1 MGQAA
6 RKQPECVLDAR
17 APMRRELVCSSGES
31 DPFCGG
37 SAPACA
43 PRGDASMT
51 IRLRPSE
58 PGVGDDLALFLC
70 RHECRAE
77 VAGDGTVVVELPH
90 VLHQEQARM
99 ELELYIRL
107 WQALRGIS
115 VRVDLLH

>member
-1 MGQAA
+1 
-6 RKQPECVLDAR
+6 
-17 APMRRELVCSSGES
+17 MRRELVCGSG
-31 DPFCGG
+31 GVG
-37 SAPACA
+37 ALAAAPLPAHA

-58 PGVGDDLALFLC
+58 PGVGDDLASFLC

-77 VAGDGTVVVELPH
+77 VAEDGTVVVELPH
-90 VLHQEQARM
+90 VIHQEQARM